1 MTGRRKGNGPR
12 AVTPATEAKNV
23 RSPKLTTR
31 TSANDLAESSLF
43 EISYRDRLWRFAWS
57 DYNGQERLT
66 VWQHYRDRET
76 GIWKPCGGNCR
87 CGAVRES
94 PGFIVPLERFSELL
108 AGLSAIHREDPPEGP
123 MEAA

>member
-1 MTGRRKGNGPR
+1 MNQKGKGKGPG
-12 AVTPATEAKNV
+12 AAATAHRAKNV

-43 EISYRDRLWRFAWS
+43 EISYRDRLWRFALS

-76 GIWKPCGGNCR
+76 GIWKPCGGKCR

-94 PGFIVPLERFSELL
+94 PGFIVPLERFAELL
-108 AGLSAIHREDPPEGP
+108 EALSAIKRDDPPGDTLV
-123 MEAA
+123 AA

>member
-1 MTGRRKGNGPR
+1 MTGSRKGNGPR
-12 AVTPATEAKNV
+12 AVAAATEAKNV
-23 RSPKLTTR
+23 RSPKPTIR

-43 EISYRDRLWRFAWS
+43 EISYRDRLWRFALS

-76 GIWKPCGGNCR
+76 GIWKPCGGKCR

-94 PGFIVPLERFSELL
+94 PGFIVPLERFPELL
-108 AGLSAIHREDPPEGP
+108 ESLSVINREDTSDGA